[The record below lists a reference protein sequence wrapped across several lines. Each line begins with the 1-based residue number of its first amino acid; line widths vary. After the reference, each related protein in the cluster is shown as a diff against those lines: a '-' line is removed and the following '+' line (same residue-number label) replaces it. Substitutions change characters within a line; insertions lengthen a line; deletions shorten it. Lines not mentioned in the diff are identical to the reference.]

1 MAMQIIKSVPERVDR
16 PHLFG
21 DRSSTGFTLWYR
33 DKHALDD
40 RIGKIAGWNLHDI
53 RRSVATW
60 MAENNIEPHVIEAIL
75 NHYSGH
81 RSGVAGIYN
90 KAKYAR
96 PIRSALAQW
105 DDHLRSLIEGGNR
118 KVLSFPKQEI
128 A

>member
-1 MAMQIIKSVPERVDR
+1 
-16 PHLFG
+16 LFG
-21 DRSSTGFTLWYR
+21 DRSTTGFTGWGAAKN
-33 DKHALDD
+33 DLDD
-40 RIGKIAGWNLHDI
+40 RLNKIAPWNLHDI

-105 DDHLRSLIEGGNR
+105 DDHLRSLIEGGKR
-118 KVLSFPKQEI
+118 KVLSFPPQEI